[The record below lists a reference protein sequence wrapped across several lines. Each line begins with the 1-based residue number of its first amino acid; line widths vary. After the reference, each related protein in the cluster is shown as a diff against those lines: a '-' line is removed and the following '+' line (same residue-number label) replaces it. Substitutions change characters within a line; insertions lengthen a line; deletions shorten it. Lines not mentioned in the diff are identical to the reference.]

1 MTTGGRIWIFDEG
14 KLEEALARYEEA
26 ALAAYPDQAER
37 IQITLRAM
45 RDFLQSEYADKL
57 RWSGSDAGNTQP

>member
-26 ALAAYPDQAER
+26 ALAAYPEQAER

-45 RDFLQSEYADKL
+45 RDFFHSEYAEKL
-57 RWSGSDAGNTQP
+57 RWGGTDEEKPQ